1 MRTHLTVVA
10 ILLATCLSSFSH
22 AESQWPGFRGS
33 GNSVTTAKDLPLKWE
48 LRGRPAGSWNIRLP
62 GYGQSSPVV
71 WDDRVFVTAVSG
83 EKKEKL
89 HLLAFSLADGQKLWE
104 KEFVGTQQ
112 VTDSDA
118 VSRGAPTPVVDANQ
132 IYVMFE
138 SGDLLALTHEG
149 ESVWTRSLVK
159 DYGEFKGPHGY
170 SSSPVLSGDKVI
182 IQACHAGPSYV
193 LAVSKQTG
201 ENMWKVDHPSQT
213 GWSSPVVLP
222 RENGDQ
228 VLVSTAGSVRAFAC
242 TDGHEEWFVTGLTGN
257 STASPTIEGDIV
269 FIGASQ
275 GRGGPSDADGS
286 VAIRLGGTGD
296 VTNTHV
302 LWKSSKLTTG
312 YSSPLIHRGL
322 AYAVNKVGAVSC
334 VDIQTGEMRW
344 TERLAGACWASPVAS
359 GEHVVFFC
367 KDGDVVVFKSGPQ
380 KELVGE
386 STVSST
392 DILYGVAAVDGA
404 WLIRTGRGLMKVT
417 AGQSEGAPR
426 TPVAE

>member
-1 MRTHLTVVA
+1 MFRSVA
-10 ILLATCLSSFSH
+10 LVAFASCTPSFSH
-22 AESQWPGFRGS
+22 AESQWPGFRGT
-33 GNSVTTAKDLPLKWE
+33 GNSVTTAKDLPLQWE
-48 LRGRPAGSWNIRLP
+48 LRGQRAGSWNIRLP
-62 GYGQSSPVV
+62 GYGQSSPVI
-71 WDDRVFVTAVSG
+71 WGDRVFITAVSG

-89 HLLAFSLADGQKLWE
+89 HLLAFSLTDGQKLWE

-118 VSRGAPTPVVDANQ
+118 VSRGAPTPVLDANR

-138 SGDLLALTHEG
+138 SGDLLAITHEG
-149 ESVWTRSLVK
+149 ETVWARSLVK

-182 IQACHAGPSYV
+182 VQACHGGPSYV
-193 LAVSKQTG
+193 LAVSQATG
-201 ENMWKVDHPSQT
+201 ENVWKVDHPSQT
-213 GWSSPVVLP
+213 GWSTPAVVT
-222 RENGDQ
+222 REGGDQ
-228 VLVSTAGSVRAFAC
+228 IIVSSAGSVRAFASS
-242 TDGHEEWFVTGLTGN
+242 DGHEEWFVTGLAGN
-257 STASPTIEGDIV
+257 STASPTVEGDIV

-275 GRGGPSDADGS
+275 GRGGPSEADGS

-302 LWKSSKLTTG
+302 LWKSPKLTTG

-334 VDIQTGEMRW
+334 VDIQTGVVRW

-359 GEHVVFFC
+359 GEHIVFFC
-367 KDGDVVVFKSGPQ
+367 KDGDVMVFKAARE

-417 AGQSEGAPR
+417 AGQPEGPPR
-426 TPVAE
+426 TPVAQ